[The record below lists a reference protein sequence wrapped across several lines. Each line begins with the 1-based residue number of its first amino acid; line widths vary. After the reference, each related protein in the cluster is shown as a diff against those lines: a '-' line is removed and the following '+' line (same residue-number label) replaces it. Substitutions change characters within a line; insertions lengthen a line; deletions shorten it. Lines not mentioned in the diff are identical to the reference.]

1 MHLNLIRPVGWRL
14 LIAVAFISVLCVN
27 AQSRVSP
34 PQAIS
39 PSMRDALVDV
49 GGYRLHFRV
58 IDGRSPT
65 IVLESGGGADSS
77 QWSSLQPE
85 LARVT
90 GLAVVSYDRAGFGES
105 DLPSSP
111 YNAFGE
117 VAGLRKGLERLGLAK
132 AVLLVGHSYGG
143 LLNQL
148 YAHKYPK
155 SVKGIVLIDPN
166 TVAFVDAIGGPRQ
179 LMEIPFPTTPPLSK
193 LQQAGIRQI
202 TSFDKTVELVRKAAL
217 PRNIPV
223 TVITA
228 GKPWWPTQKQ
238 SEAYRAG
245 HEAIAGGAPN
255 RALVV
260 AEGSGHNIPGERPD
274 TVISAIEGLIRK
286 LQHKRP

>member
-1 MHLNLIRPVGWRL
+1 
-14 LIAVAFISVLCVN
+14 
-27 AQSRVSP
+27 
-34 PQAIS
+34 
-39 PSMRDALVDV
+39 
-49 GGYRLHFRV
+49 
-58 IDGRSPT
+58 
-65 IVLESGGGADSS
+65 
-77 QWSSLQPE
+77 
-85 LARVT
+85 
-90 GLAVVSYDRAGFGES
+90 LAVVSYDRAGFGES

-111 YNAFGE
+111 YNALGE

-217 PRNIPV
+217 QPKYSRHRDH
-223 TVITA
+223 
-228 GKPWWPTQKQ
+228 G
-238 SEAYRAG
+238 R
-245 HEAIAGGAPN
+245 
-255 RALVV
+255 
-260 AEGSGHNIPGERPD
+260 
-274 TVISAIEGLIRK
+274 
-286 LQHKRP
+286 